1 MKNYICFYSNFFYS
15 IIVICSVCIPS
26 LVIASP
32 DKDKDCDK
40 NLWNWIL
47 VGNIIFILLH
57 LISPCSGLFQQEK
70 IAIYLFGFLQILF
83 IIFFIIWGSIGLSWS
98 KSSGIKE
105 QCGKLYNVTFG
116 ESIFFIIISSIYVFY
131 DLIKGFL
138 CSIIV
143 TCIIVIP
150 CLSIAA
156 PDKDKYCDRS
166 LWTWI
171 LVANIIFIVFSL
183 LYPLTILVEDLG
195 IWVFILLQI
204 ISIIF
209 FTIWAIIG
217 LVWSKYTGIK
227 EQCGKLYNVTFGE
240 SIFFI
245 IWNSLVTVCGILG
258 IFALIGFGKAMGR
271 AL

>member
-1 MKNYICFYSNFFYS
+1 MIKYFFFYSNFFYS
-15 IIVICSVCIPS
+15 IIIICSVCIPS
-26 LVIASP
+26 LVVAAP

-57 LISPCSGLFQQEK
+57 LISAFSSLFEN
-70 IAIYLFGFLQILF
+70 IGIYIFGFLQILF

-116 ESIFFIIISSIYVFY
+116 ESIFFIVISSIYVFY

-150 CLSIAA
+150 SLSIAA
-156 PDKDKYCDRS
+156 PDKDKDCDRS
-166 LWTWI
+166 LWNWI

-227 EQCGKLYNVTFGE
+227 EQCGKLYSVTFGE

-245 IWNSLVTVCGILG
+245 IWNSLFTIFGILG
-258 IFALIGFGKAMGR
+258 MFALTAFGKAMGE